1 MKLPSIQGLRF
12 LGFLMIFLNHSYWL
26 FTKNKWF
33 DFGARGVEIFFVLS
47 GFLMAYHYGNKEIA
61 YDLKSSIRYMLRKA
75 KKFYQLH
82 LFTFFAMGAYFMHLR
97 QVSGWHYPDGRPALY
112 RDVILNLTL
121 LKSWDARSMFSFNGV
136 TWFLSVM
143 LFIYLCLPFLIHL
156 FKENTT
162 DRGKAA
168 VWFFGLFLV
177 KMIGDTVGYTLHW
190 NPYPL
195 TFSYY
200 ANPAYRLID
209 FILGYL
215 GYQVLQP
222 LNSNWKFLLSSFLQ
236 VSSLILY
243 FLCCIFFDK
252 IWIPASFILL
262 SILLISVFML
272 PGGIVQPIFGNW
284 LMVHLGNISFEL
296 FIVHQ
301 VLITILYEPIRCLMV
316 TSSIYLFL
324 IFLVV
329 SIFIAEIFHKILTY
343 ER

>member
-1 MKLPSIQGLRF
+1 
-12 LGFLMIFLNHSYWL
+12 MIFINHSYWL
-26 FTKNKWF
+26 VTKDKWF

-47 GFLMAYHYGNKEIA
+47 GFLMAYHYGNKNVA

-75 KKFYQLH
+75 KKFYLLH
-82 LFTFFAMGAYFMHLR
+82 LVTFFAMGAYFLNLR
-97 QVSGWHYPDGRPALY
+97 QTSGWHYPGGRHALY